1 MTDPSNLG
9 KPDMA
14 TVEVWD
20 LPTRVF
26 HWALVGC
33 LGALWFTGENEFTDF
48 HEKFGVSVLI
58 LITFRILWGFVGGE
72 FARFTS
78 FIRGPSAVKA
88 YLTTLAGWKLPKEL
102 GHNPVGGWSVVAMLL
117 AIMVQASMGL
127 FGTDEIL
134 YDAPLSK
141 FVSTGTAR
149 FITGLHEDGFNVIL
163 VLVGIHLSAITLYLV
178 VFRKNLVAPMIRGTT
193 QADIAIIPARP
204 RPGRVWLAIL
214 CLALSALAVIWIV
227 YFT

>member
-1 MTDPSNLG
+1 M
-9 KPDMA
+9 
-14 TVEVWD
+14 
-20 LPTRVF
+20 
-26 HWALVGC
+26 
-33 LGALWFTGENEFTDF
+33 
-48 HEKFGVSVLI
+48 
-58 LITFRILWGFVGGE
+58 
-72 FARFTS
+72 
-78 FIRGPSAVKA
+78 KA
-88 YLTTLAGWKLPKEL
+88 YLATLARWELPKEL

-117 AIMVQASMGL
+117 AIAVQASMGL

-141 FVSTGTAR
+141 FVSTSTAR

-163 VLVGIHLSAITLYLV
+163 FLVGVHLSAITLYLV

-214 CLALSALAVIWIV
+214 CLAVSAAAVIGVV